1 MVESYSDGS
10 KALNAVGSY
19 LRTFDALTR
28 YIQLVLDTHG
38 SNLTQTAIMNA
49 LYIHGRRMR
58 PTDISKWVFR
68 AKRTVTS
75 VLDTLERIGI
85 VKRER
90 SKTDRR
96 SVEVVMTE
104 KGYEKI
110 EELLPVMQDISKN
123 ILSGLD
129 EEQIETLTII
139 LKQMRKHLLTLIDSS
154 QSS

>member
-1 MVESYSDGS
+1 MVENHSDGR
-10 KALNAVGSY
+10 KALNTVGSY

-28 YIQLVLDTHG
+28 YIQLVLDTHS
-38 SNLTQTAIMNA
+38 SNLTQAAVMNA
-49 LYIHGRRMR
+49 LYVHNGRMR

-75 VLDTLERIGI
+75 VLNTLEKSGLVR
-85 VKRER
+85 REK

-104 KGYEKI
+104 RGYDKI
-110 EELLPVMQDISKN
+110 KELLPVMQDMSKN

-129 EEQIETLTII
+129 KEQVETLAII
-139 LKQMRKHLLTLIDSS
+139 FKQLRKHLLTLIDSS
-154 QSS
+154 

>member
-1 MVESYSDGS
+1 MVDSYLDGS
-10 KALNAVGSY
+10 KALNTVGSY

-28 YIQLVLDTHG
+28 YIQLVLDTHD
-38 SNLTQTAIMNA
+38 SNLTQAAVMNA
-49 LYIHGRRMR
+49 LYIHSGRMR

-75 VLDTLERIGI
+75 VLNTLEKTGI

-104 KGYEKI
+104 RGYGKI

-123 ILSGLD
+123 VLSGLD
-129 EEQIETLTII
+129 KKQVETLAIV
-139 LKQMRKHLLTLIDSS
+139 LNQLRKHLLTLIDSS
-154 QSS
+154 

>member
-1 MVESYSDGS
+1 MVKSYSDGRE
-10 KALNAVGSY
+10 ALNTVGSY

-28 YIQLVLDTHG
+28 YIQLILDTHD
-38 SNLTQTAIMNA
+38 SNLTQAAVMNA
-49 LYIHGRRMR
+49 LYIHGGRMR

-75 VLDTLERIGI
+75 VLNTLEKTGA

-90 SKTDRR
+90 STTDRR

-104 KGYEKI
+104 KGYDKI

-129 EEQIETLTII
+129 KEHVETLATI
-139 LKQMRKHLLTLIDSS
+139 LKQLRKHLLTLIDSS
-154 QSS
+154 

>member
-1 MVESYSDGS
+1 
-10 KALNAVGSY
+10 
-19 LRTFDALTR
+19 
-28 YIQLVLDTHG
+28 
-38 SNLTQTAIMNA
+38 MNA
-49 LYIHGRRMR
+49 LYIHSRRMR
-58 PTDISKWVFR
+58 PTDISRWVFR

-75 VLDTLERIGI
+75 VLNTLEKTGT

-104 KGYEKI
+104 KGYDKI

-129 EEQIETLTII
+129 KEQVETLTII
-139 LKQMRKHLLTLIDSS
+139 LRQLRKHLLTLIDSS
-154 QSS
+154 